1 MSGAKM
7 RRQKAAAYLTM
18 LAVLISQSS
27 EAFFLPP
34 TTKSHSSFLHLQ
46 HERNHHRQRKVTQ
59 HCFRKHRN
67 QTTFLLMS
75 SIGDGNGGA
84 GGSGSNG
91 NGNNNLDDWL
101 DPRKASS
108 ESDNLKRARAQMS
121 EESLPINFDES
132 MEEIET
138 TNNDNTA
145 NNTNEEGEENI
156 SDVESLINEKKELT
170 GKIELLKGDNFK
182 KTPDEI
188 ISSNPY
194 LQVVSKLSPSD
205 LISKF
210 TSTAHP
216 RVQDAVRS
224 TVLGLIGT
232 LPKMAFETTTITTG
246 ERLASLMF
254 QLQLT
259 GYMLKNADY
268 RLSLS
273 QSLGGMATTNS
284 NGQTQYLLEG
294 DLDGDVDDY
303 EYDEDDEEGRLS
315 EGKVRG
321 KIKITYGKPN
331 DEGTTSSKTEEDSD
345 TKDGDDSDN
354 STPSMEIEVDA
365 AAYMAELR
373 SEVAKLREDLV
384 TTRKEK
390 EDEVRKDLLLY
401 IRTLPQK
408 ELKSLTSTLSDD
420 VLNAMK
426 GLVNVVM
433 AGIGE
438 GQIGPDTVT
447 EQSGE
452 AMAQLCMWQL
462 VVGYNLRELEV
473 REEMKN
479 ALRSGSLDNGSGT
492 VKDDANDETNDDAD
506 NQESSIDF
514 EKGGFE

>member
-1 MSGAKM
+1 MIGFNYNNNWGRFTS
-7 RRQKAAAYLTM
+7 TS
-18 LAVLISQSS
+18 I
-27 EAFFLPP
+27 
-34 TTKSHSSFLHLQ
+34 
-46 HERNHHRQRKVTQ
+46 
-59 HCFRKHRN
+59 
-67 QTTFLLMS
+67 MS
-75 SIGDGNGGA
+75 SVGDGNGNNDNFG
-84 GGSGSNG
+84 GGSSSNSG
-91 NGNNNLDDWL
+91 GLDDWL
-101 DPRKASS
+101 DPRKASE
-108 ESDNLKRARAQMS
+108 ESDNLKRAREQIS
-121 EESLPINFDES
+121 EESLPINFDMSNNDDEGDDVGDDEGDEGDVDASANDNNENNQENES
-132 MEEIET
+132 MEMKEGSESKNDDDET
-138 TNNDNTA
+138 TTSENDLQSTMQNLI
-145 NNTNEEGEENI
+145 EEKE
-156 SDVESLINEKKELT
+156 ELT
-170 GKIELLKGDNFK
+170 GKLDLLRGNGKNGTATTTTAELM
-182 KTPDEI
+182 
-188 ISSNPY
+188 SSNPY

-273 QSLGGMATTNS
+273 QSLGMTTS
-284 NGQTQYLLEG
+284 VSKNGQTQYLLEG
-294 DLDGDVDDY
+294 DLD
-303 EYDEDDEEGRLS
+303 YDEDDEEGGLS

-321 KIKITYGKPN
+321 KIKISYGKKN
-331 DEGTTSSKTEEDSD
+331 DDENENDQEDATSDESKGDEIES
-345 TKDGDDSDN
+345 KEDDSDHDDDDDDDT
-354 STPSMEIEVDA
+354 SVPSMEVEVDA

-373 SEVAKLREDLV
+373 NEVAKLREDLV

-390 EDEVRKDLLLY
+390 EDEIRKDLLLY

-479 ALRSGSLDNGSGT
+479 ALRSGSLDFSSESNS
-492 VKDDANDETNDDAD
+492 DDDSAD
-506 NQESSIDF
+506 GGQGSIDF
-514 EKGGFE
+514 DQGGFE

>member
-1 MSGAKM
+1 MTH
-7 RRQKAAAYLTM
+7 QKSASYLTI
-18 LAVLISQSS
+18 LSLLIPQTLD
-27 EAFFLPP
+27 AFLVPP
-34 TTKSHSSFLHLQ
+34 VVQTYSSFLHPQ
-46 HERNHHRQRKVTQ
+46 HDRNHHQRNRVTQ
-59 HCFRKHRN
+59 QSFRKRHN
-67 QTTFLLMS
+67 QNTFLFMS
-75 SIGDGNGGA
+75 SIGDGKGGE
-84 GGSGSNG
+84 GGSGG
-91 NGNNNLDDWL
+91 NSSGNNNLDDWL
-101 DPRKASS
+101 DPRKSSS

-132 MEEIET
+132 LEETEET
-138 TNNDNTA
+138 ESENEVVDNVDDDNDDDDDTN
-145 NNTNEEGEENI
+145 
-156 SDVESLINEKKELT
+156 VQSLINQKNELT
-170 GKIELLKGDNFK
+170 GKIELLKGENFK
-182 KTPDEI
+182 KSPEEI

-273 QSLGGMATTNS
+273 QSLGGMQTTNS
-284 NGQTQYLLEG
+284 NGQRQYLLEG
-294 DLDGDVDDY
+294 DLDDSEDDY
-303 EYDEDDEEGRLS
+303 DYDEEDEEGRLS

-331 DEGTTSSKTEEDSD
+331 DEETSSD
-345 TKDGDDSDN
+345 TKSGEKDNDAEDGEGDDN
-354 STPSMEIEVDA
+354 SAPSMEIEVDA

-390 EDEVRKDLLLY
+390 EDEIRKDLLLY

-438 GQIGPDTVT
+438 GQIGPETVT

-479 ALRSGSLDNGSGT
+479 ALRSGSLDYGSNT
-492 VKDDANDETNDDAD
+492 EKDDETDDD
-506 NQESSIDF
+506 QESSIDF
-514 EKGGFE
+514 EEGGFE

>member
-1 MSGAKM
+1 
-7 RRQKAAAYLTM
+7 
-18 LAVLISQSS
+18 
-27 EAFFLPP
+27 
-34 TTKSHSSFLHLQ
+34 
-46 HERNHHRQRKVTQ
+46 
-59 HCFRKHRN
+59 
-67 QTTFLLMS
+67 MS
-75 SIGDGNGGA
+75 SIGDDDNNNNNNFGG
-84 GGSGSNG
+84 GDDK
-91 NGNNNLDDWL
+91 NNNLDDWL

-108 ESDNLKRARAQMS
+108 ESENLKRARAQIS
-121 EESLPINFDES
+121 EDSLPINFYES
-132 MEEIET
+132 SNTDDDDDDDDDDDNNGQKNINTDISNEK
-138 TNNDNTA
+138 NDND
-145 NNTNEEGEENI
+145 NKQVKE
-156 SDVESLINEKKELT
+156 DSLQNLIDERKKLT
-170 GKIELLKGDNFK
+170 GDLELLRSNSTTTADLM
-182 KTPDEI
+182 
-188 ISSNPY
+188 SSNPY

-268 RLSLS
+268 RVSLS
-273 QSLGGMATTNS
+273 QSLGMSSVSS
-284 NGQTQYLLEG
+284 NGQNQYLLEG
-294 DLDGDVDDY
+294 DLGSDDD
-303 EYDEDDEEGRLS
+303 DEDEERIS

-321 KIKITYGKPN
+321 KIRITYGKKRDDNDDAQGGESNTESP
-331 DEGTTSSKTEEDSD
+331 DEGNTESI
-345 TKDGDDSDN
+345 
-354 STPSMEIEVDA
+354 PSMEVEVDA

-373 SEVAKLREDLV
+373 NEVAKLREDLD
-384 TTRKEK
+384 TTRKAK
-390 EDEVRKDLLLY
+390 EDEIRKDLLLY

-420 VLNAMK
+420 VLNSMK

-433 AGIGE
+433 AGLGE
-438 GQIGPDTVT
+438 GQVGPETVT
-447 EQSGE
+447 QQSGE

-479 ALRSGSLDNGSGT
+479 ALRSGSVEFGSESSET
-492 VKDDANDETNDDAD
+492 DDDDAD
-506 NQESSIDF
+506 GTDNNDGNIDF
-514 EKGGFE
+514 EEGSFE